1 MPRKRNTKDKHGT
14 GAAFLAAAA
23 VWVVWALLFPLYQ
36 AWHFAL
42 PLAFSIL
49 AARAVASFIR
59 KKHPSEDE
67 EEYEPEP
74 AVKTQEEPKST
85 GNPELDLVLK
95 EGKLAL
101 SELGRLYAAINKPDV
116 KQRVLKIIDITDKI
130 VRDAERD
137 PNDIP
142 QIKKFLNVYMPT
154 TIKLLNEYDRMYAS
168 GVSGENI
175 SGTMTRIENALDGV
189 IEAYARH
196 YDNLFSN
203 DHIDIET
210 DIKVLE
216 TLLKREG
223 LSAPDFNIEK

>member
-1 MPRKRNTKDKHGT
+1 MGCL
-14 GAAFLAAAA
+14 GAPIPPVSGLRTLPF
-23 VWVVWALLFPLYQ
+23 
-36 AWHFAL
+36 

-137 PNDIP
+137 QTYTAD
-142 QIKKFLNVYMPT
+142 
-154 TIKLLNEYDRMYAS
+154 
-168 GVSGENI
+168 
-175 SGTMTRIENALDGV
+175 
-189 IEAYARH
+189 
-196 YDNLFSN
+196 
-203 DHIDIET
+203 
-210 DIKVLE
+210 
-216 TLLKREG
+216 
-223 LSAPDFNIEK
+223 